1 MDASRAKR
9 MTPNKAGRM
18 TLGQPM
24 STKRT
29 AAFAS
34 RSFILP
40 SLQALR
46 IDVGHVDAFEQ
57 EDRDHERPSAHRQHL
72 RPRSAS
78 KRRGESGGTL
88 DLSAPA

>member
-24 STKRT
+24 LTKRS
-29 AAFAS
+29 AASAP

-40 SLQALR
+40 SPQAPR
-46 IDVGHVDAFEQ
+46 IDVGH
-57 EDRDHERPSAHRQHL
+57 
-72 RPRSAS
+72 
-78 KRRGESGGTL
+78 
-88 DLSAPA
+88 